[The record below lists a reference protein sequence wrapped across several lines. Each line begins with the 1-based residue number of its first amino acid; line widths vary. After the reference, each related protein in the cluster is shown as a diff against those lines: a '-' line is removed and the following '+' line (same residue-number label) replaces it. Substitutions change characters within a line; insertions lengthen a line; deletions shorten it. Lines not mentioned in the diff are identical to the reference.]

1 MKQDESSLLYRRDGT
16 SLKVVIRVD
25 FRARHEANEARV
37 FKTAKIE
44 IGAGKSAGAK
54 EVFLVDEPMIA
65 AIGVGLPVKE
75 PRGSM
80 IIDIG
85 GGTTEVAIIALADI
99 VYCQAVRIGGHR
111 FDEAIVDYLKKTKKL
126 IALGTEAK
134 KMLGK
139 TPELIVTIKP
149 LRSGVIS
156 DFDATSAMISRF
168 VHDVHSTGSSLP
180 LAFSR
185 PRVVI
190 GIPSAV
196 TEVQRRAVWEAAL
209 SAGAREA
216 FLIEEPMAAAIGEG
230 ISVFAP
236 TGKMVVDIGGGT
248 TEIAIISL
256 GGIVVSR
263 SLKIAGDDMDEAIM
277 HYIRL
282 RHGLLLGEKTVEDI
296 KIKLGSAYER
306 PKRKKTRTND
316 EEKKE
321 DDLVDSF
328 KEIVVTDTKDDNRA
342 AIVRGR
348 DLESGLPKSLRVT
361 EVEIREAL
369 SPIISKIVESVADVL
384 EEAPPELTA
393 DILENGILLTG
404 GGSMLYGLDQLIV
417 DRTHIPV
424 IRSEDPLTTVVR
436 GTGKVL
442 EDEELLNRVKVIG
455 GLR

>member
-1 MKQDESSLLYRRDGT
+1 MWKLIAKYPQAARMDFILTHVELIFMLRNLFSLFSHDIGIDLGT
-16 SLKVVIRVD
+16 ANTLVWVRGKGIVIR
-25 FRARHEANEARV
+25 
-37 FKTAKIE
+37 
-44 IGAGKSAGAK
+44 
-54 EVFLVDEPMIA
+54 EP
-65 AIGVGLPVKE
+65 
-75 PRGSM
+75 S
-80 IIDIG
+80 
-85 GGTTEVAIIALADI
+85 IIAI
-99 VYCQAVRIGGHR
+99 H
-111 FDEAIVDYLKKTKKL
+111 KKTKKI
-126 IALGTEAK
+126 IALGSEAK

-139 TPELIVTIKP
+139 TPELIVTVKP

-168 VHDVHSTGSSLP
+168 VHDIHSTGSSLP
-180 LAFSR
+180 LAISR

-190 GIPSAV
+190 GIPSSV

-230 ISVFAP
+230 VSVFAP
-236 TGKMVVDIGGGT
+236 TGKMVVDVGGGT
-248 TEIAIISL
+248 TEIAVISL

-263 SLKIAGDDMDEAIM
+263 SLKTAGDDMDGAIA

-282 RHGLLLGEKTVEDI
+282 RHGLLLGEKTVEDL

-306 PKRKKTRTND
+306 PRRKPSSAKAT
-316 EEKKE
+316 EGQEVEFEKA
-321 DDLVDSF
+321 
-328 KEIVVTDTKDDNRA
+328 DNKA

-348 DLESGLPKSLRVT
+348 DLETGLPKSLRVT
-361 EVEIREAL
+361 EVEVREAL
-369 SPIISKIVESVADVL
+369 APIISKIVESVADVL

-404 GGSMLYGLDQLIV
+404 GGSLLYGLDKLIV

-436 GTGKVL
+436 GTGRVL
-442 EDEELLNRVKVIG
+442 EDQELLNRVKVIG
-455 GLR
+455 GLK

>member
-1 MKQDESSLLYRRDGT
+1 MLRNLFSLFSHDIGIDLGT
-16 SLKVVIRVD
+16 ANTLVWVRGKGIVIR
-25 FRARHEANEARV
+25 
-37 FKTAKIE
+37 
-44 IGAGKSAGAK
+44 
-54 EVFLVDEPMIA
+54 EP
-65 AIGVGLPVKE
+65 
-75 PRGSM
+75 S
-80 IIDIG
+80 
-85 GGTTEVAIIALADI
+85 IIAI
-99 VYCQAVRIGGHR
+99 H
-111 FDEAIVDYLKKTKKL
+111 KKTKKL
-126 IALGTEAK
+126 IALGSEAK

-139 TPELIVTIKP
+139 TPELIVTVKP

-168 VHDVHSTGSSLP
+168 VHDVHSSGSSLP
-180 LAFSR
+180 LAISR

-248 TEIAIISL
+248 TEIAVISL

-263 SLKIAGDDMDEAIM
+263 SLKTAGDDMDAAIT

-282 RHGLLLGEKTVEDI
+282 RHGLLLGEKTVEDL

-306 PKRKKTRTND
+306 PRRKKNDD
-316 EEKKE
+316 EEKEKE
-321 DDLVDSF
+321 ED
-328 KEIVVTDTKDDNRA
+328 KA

-348 DLESGLPKSLRVT
+348 DLETGLPKSLRVT
-361 EVEIREAL
+361 EVEVREAL
-369 SPIISKIVESVADVL
+369 APIISKIVESVADVL

-404 GGSMLYGLDQLIV
+404 GGSMLYGLDKLIV

-424 IRSEDPLTTVVR
+424 IKSEDPLTTVVR

-455 GLR
+455 GLK